1 MELIS
6 AIPELRRLSQDSQE
20 FEASLGYNVS
30 PCLQNKKET
39 DWNGTLKCS
48 EKEICYHLKIVF
60 YIHTHNQN
68 IHTLYTAA
76 NKVYY
81 GN

>member
-1 MELIS
+1 
-6 AIPELRRLSQDSQE
+6 
-20 FEASLGYNVS
+20 VS